1 MNPEQIMREAFASPN
16 TSNACR
22 SLGQLFAKNNTGY
35 DFETLKNKI
44 KFDEAS
50 IWFTLDRLIN
60 EVKVIETY
68 PEFPEGVADSNE
80 EVKIPYKFRI
90 KEEYSQLL
98 TQYVQV
104 QIS

>member
-1 MNPEQIMREAFASPN
+1 MDAKQAMKEAFDSTD

-22 SLGQLFAKNNTGY
+22 SLGKLFAKDNTGC
-35 DFETLKNKI
+35 DFETLKNNI

-60 EVKVIETY
+60 EVQVVETY
-68 PEFPEGVADSNE
+68 PEFPENVSDSTE

-90 KEEYSQLL
+90 KDEYSQLL
-98 TQYVQV
+98 AQYA
-104 QIS
+104 

>member
-1 MNPEQIMREAFASPN
+1 MNSEQIMKEAFASPD
-16 TSNACR
+16 TSKACR
-22 SLGQLFAKNNTGY
+22 SLGKLFANNNTGH

-60 EVKVIETY
+60 KVKVVETY
-68 PEFPEGVADSNE
+68 PEFPEGVTDSNE

-90 KEEYSQLL
+90 KKEYSQLL
-98 TQYVQV
+98 TQYA
-104 QIS
+104 

>member
-1 MNPEQIMREAFASPN
+1 MFA
-16 TSNACR
+16 
-22 SLGQLFAKNNTGY
+22 NNTTRY

-50 IWFTLDRLIN
+50 VWFTLDRLIN
-60 EVKVIETY
+60 KVKVIETY
-68 PEFPEGVADSNE
+68 PEFPEWITDSNE

-98 TQYVQV
+98 TQYV
-104 QIS
+104 